1 MSNGEPHAAIL
12 DGGLRRVQPVRARLS
27 ATPRPSATQS
37 ANHALIATRV
47 DRIMTLIAANRL
59 HDAREA
65 CADLVFGFQPLIV
78 ARPELF
84 ERVVAALRRCEGHQL
99 LRRLAM
105 ATDRDFA

>member
-12 DGGLRRVQPVRARLS
+12 DGGLRRVQPLRA
-27 ATPRPSATQS
+27 RPSATQS

-99 LRRLAM
+99 LRRLAI